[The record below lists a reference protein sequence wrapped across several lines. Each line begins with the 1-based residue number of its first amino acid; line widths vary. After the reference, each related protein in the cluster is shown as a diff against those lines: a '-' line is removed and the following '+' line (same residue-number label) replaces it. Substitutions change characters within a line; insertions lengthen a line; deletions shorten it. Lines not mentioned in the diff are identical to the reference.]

1 MVGQNWIMDDGA
13 NRWLGVVEAVEFP
26 NLVTLRDVSWV
37 AESGRLSEF
46 LKNGHTDHMEIE
58 YLGPDSEVKVM
69 MRAAIKWP
77 HDLIR
82 RTV

>member
-1 MVGQNWIMDDGA
+1 MVGQNWIIDDGA
-13 NRWLGVVEAVEFP
+13 NRWLGVVELVEFP

-37 AESGRLSEF
+37 AESGRLSAF
-46 LKNGHTDHMEIE
+46 LKDGQAEHMEIE
-58 YLGPDSEVKVM
+58 YLGPDSEIKVM
-69 MRAAIKWP
+69 MRAAIRWP